1 MRVPKAGNGEMMGEE
16 VTMLEME
23 RTDYVQ
29 REREGMEET
38 GLRDEEDKQVDED
51 EEEGRRVDKVV
62 GQSGH
67 LYLLIALLLS
77 VALLAIGFLVRQVSL
92 TSFHLDN
99 PLFKATEV
107 DPLLKDYEEFSCA
120 PNNSTCLKLLCP
132 EGAKWFFLAFLTN
145 FKL

>member
-1 MRVPKAGNGEMMGEE
+1 MRVPKAGNGGRRGEE

-38 GLRDEEDKQVDED
+38 GLRDEEDKQVDE
-51 EEEGRRVDKVV
+51 EEEEEERRVDKVV

-77 VALLAIGFLVRQVSL
+77 VALLAIGFLVRQVS
-92 TSFHLDN
+92 HL
-99 PLFKATEV
+99 
-107 DPLLKDYEEFSCA
+107 FS
-120 PNNSTCLKLLCP
+120 P
-132 EGAKWFFLAFLTN
+132 
-145 FKL
+145 